1 MSLADRLRDDAQEL
15 AHDLTEVRHRLHEH
29 PEIGL
34 HLPVTQRIVLEQ
46 LEGLDLEISTGS
58 ALSSVTAVLRGAAGG
73 PTVLLRGD
81 MDALPMPEDVDLP
94 FRSEVDGAMH
104 ACGHDAHVAML
115 AGAAHVL
122 AGMRKDIAGRVVF
135 MFQPGEE
142 GFGGARF
149 MIEEGLL
156 RDTTPDAAFAI
167 HQTPMIPSG
176 YVAGKGGPIM
186 ASADQLRIVVHAR
199 GGHASMP
206 HQTCDPIPIAAE
218 IVLAIQSMITRR
230 IDIFNPAVVT
240 IAKIRSG
247 TTSNVIP
254 ETAEMLG
261 TIRAVSARTRTEVHD
276 NLRRVAE
283 NIALAHGATAEVIVE
298 DGGYPVTV
306 NDAAWATRSLSI
318 ADATLG
324 EGKGIVMPSPVMG
337 AEDFSYVLEEVPGAM
352 VFLGTMPSDAPVEPN
367 HSNRMVIDESAM
379 AAGIALYSAVALDLC
394 K

>member
-1 MSLADRLRDDAQEL
+1 MTAHPLVEAGGLQLDDAIEL
-15 AHDLTEVRHRLHEH
+15 RRRLHRQ
-29 PEIGL
+29 PELGL
-34 HLPVTQRIVLEQ
+34 QLPQTQAAVLES
-46 LEGLDLEISTGS
+46 LEGLPLQVSTGTS
-58 ALSSVTAVLRGAAGG
+58 TTSVVAVLDGDREG
-73 PTVLLRGD
+73 PTILLRGD

-94 FRSEVDGAMH
+94 FKSEVDGAMH

-122 AGMRKDIAGRVVF
+122 SGMRGDIAGRVVF

-142 GFGGARF
+142 GFHGARY
-149 MIEEGLL
+149 MIEDGLL
-156 RDTTPDAAFAI
+156 TDTRPDAAFAI

-176 YVAGKGGPIM
+176 YVAAKGGAMM
-186 ASADQLRIVVHAR
+186 ASADVLRIVVHAR

-230 IDIFNPAVVT
+230 IDIFHPAVVT
-240 IAKIRSG
+240 VAKITSG
-247 TTSNVIP
+247 TTNNVIP
-254 ETAEMLG
+254 ETAELLG

-276 NLRRVAE
+276 NLKRVAE
-283 NIALAHGATAEVIVE
+283 HIAAAHGATAEVSIE
-298 DGGYPVTV
+298 AGYPVTV
-306 NDAAWATRSLSI
+306 NDDAWATRSLAI

-379 AAGIALYSAVALDLC
+379 AAGIALYSAVALDLLQ
-394 K
+394 